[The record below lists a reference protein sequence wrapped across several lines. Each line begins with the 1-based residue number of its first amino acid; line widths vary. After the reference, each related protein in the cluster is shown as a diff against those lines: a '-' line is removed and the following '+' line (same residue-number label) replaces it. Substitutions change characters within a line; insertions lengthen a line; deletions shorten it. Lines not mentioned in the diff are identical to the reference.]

1 MFKFHQIFARLQL
14 DTQTVIAYELGY
26 ISKEEQMK
34 VEEDIAEIRR
44 MTYALISRLP
54 R

>member
-1 MFKFHQIFARLQL
+1 VAETKIIA
-14 DTQTVIAYELGY
+14 QTVIAYELGY